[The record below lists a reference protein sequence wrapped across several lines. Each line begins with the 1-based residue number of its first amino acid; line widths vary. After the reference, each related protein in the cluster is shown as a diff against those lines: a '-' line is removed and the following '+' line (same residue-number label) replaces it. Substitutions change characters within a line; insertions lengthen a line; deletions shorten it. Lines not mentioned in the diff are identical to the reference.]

1 MTPYCVREFSRKQ
14 WRGAE
19 MAPLNEESEDD
30 ETFYE
35 GQIDE
40 TIFDENM
47 SFQTFQMDGDCA
59 VLLGF

>member
-1 MTPYCVREFSRKQ
+1 MTPYCVREFSRNQ

-40 TIFDENM
+40 TIFDEN
-47 SFQTFQMDGDCA
+47 CA